1 MADFGADVELED
13 FRAEA
18 AAWLKEN
25 FPPAL
30 AGKAALSTDRHGSGD
45 IAKWRKA
52 IGEKGWATPTWPA
65 EYGGGGL
72 SPAQARVL
80 GQEMAKI
87 GAFNP
92 LMFGMGVT
100 MIGPTIMD
108 YGTEEQKKTHLPPI
122 IRGEV
127 QWCVGYSE
135 PNAGSDLASLQ
146 TKAVD
151 AGDHWV
157 INGQKTWTS
166 GAQYSDWCG
175 LLTRTDPTAKK
186 HDGISFMLVD
196 MHQPG
201 IETRP
206 IALIAGA
213 SPFCE
218 TFFTDAKAPKDAL
231 LGQLNV
237 GWTVGKRLLQHERA
251 SQTGAIGGS
260 RTVPLSQ
267 VAKRYVEVE
276 ADGRI
281 ADQDLRTRLV
291 LHEMDARVH
300 GLTLARVMAESKEAN
315 GATNGASVLKNSA
328 THVAQTRAELTL
340 EIMGAQGLGWAG
352 DDFTREEIETVRGW
366 LGGKAMSIYGG
377 SFEIQNNIISKRILG
392 LPDNT
397 QSSGSQPSELHRK
410 CEAAVEIGGFI
421 ATAEPAA
428 NHRIQP

>member
-1 MADFGADVELED
+1 MADFGADLELED
-13 FRAEA
+13 FREEA
-18 AAWLKEN
+18 AAWLSAN
-25 FPPAL
+25 FPPSL
-30 AGKAALSTDRHGSGD
+30 AGKGQLAMSERSSQSPELAA
-45 IAKWRKA
+45 WRKA

-65 EYGGGGL
+65 QFGGGGL
-72 SPAQARVL
+72 SPKQARVL
-80 GQEMAKI
+80 QQEMTKL

-92 LMFGMGVT
+92 LLFGMGIT
-100 MIGPTIMD
+100 MIGPTILD
-108 YGTEEQKKTHLPPI
+108 YGTEAQKAKHLPPI
-122 IRGEV
+122 VKGEV

-175 LLTRTDPTAKK
+175 CLVRTDPTAKK
-186 HDGISFMLVD
+186 HDGISFMLID

-218 TFFTDAKAPKDAL
+218 TFFTDAIAPKDAL

-251 SQTGAIGGS
+251 SQTGALGGG
-260 RTVPLSQ
+260 RAPALSQ
-267 VAKRYVEVE
+267 IAKKYVEVD

-281 ADQDLRTRLV
+281 ADLDLRTRLTR
-291 LHEMDARVH
+291 HEMDAKIH
-300 GLTLARVMAESKEAN
+300 ALTLARVAAESKEAN

-328 THVAQTRAELTL
+328 TNVAQTRAELTL
-340 EIMGAQGLGWAG
+340 EIMGAQGLGWQG
-352 DDFTREEIETVRGW
+352 EDFTREEIETVRGW
-366 LGGKAMSIYGG
+366 LSGKAMSIYGG
-377 SFEIQNNIISKRILG
+377 SAEIQNNIISKRILG

-397 QSSGSQPSELHRK
+397 QSS
-410 CEAAVEIGGFI
+410 
-421 ATAEPAA
+421 
-428 NHRIQP
+428 

>member
-1 MADFGADVELED
+1 MADFGGDLELED
-13 FRAEA
+13 FRKEA
-18 AAWLKEN
+18 CAWLDGN
-25 FPPAL
+25 FPKSL
-30 AGKAALSTDRHGSGD
+30 AGKGHLAMAERSSPGADLT
-45 IAKWRKA
+45 AWKQA
-52 IGEKGWATPTWPA
+52 IGAKGWATPTWPTQ
-65 EYGGGGL
+65 YGGGGL
-72 SPAQARVL
+72 SSKKARVL
-80 GQEMAKI
+80 AQEMSKA

-100 MIGPTIMD
+100 MIGPTILD
-108 YGTEEQKKTHLPPI
+108 YGTEAQKAKHIPPI
-122 IRGEV
+122 VRGEV

-151 AGDHWV
+151 NGDGWS
-157 INGQKTWTS
+157 ITGQKTWTS
-166 GAQYSDWCG
+166 GAQYSEWCG
-175 LLTRTDPTAKK
+175 LLVRTDPAAKK

-218 TFFTDAKAPKDAL
+218 TFFTDAVAPRDAL

-251 SQTGAIGGS
+251 SQTGAPMGGRS
-260 RTVPLSQ
+260 VPLNQ
-267 VAKRYVEVE
+267 IAKRYVAVD

-281 ADQDLRTRLV
+281 EDQDLRSRLV
-291 LHEMDARVH
+291 RHEMDARTH

-340 EIMGAQGLGWAG
+340 EIMGGQGLGWEG
-352 DDFTREEIETVRGW
+352 EDFTRDEIETVRGW
-366 LGGKAMSIYGG
+366 LSGKAMSIYGG
-377 SFEIQNNIISKRILG
+377 SSEIQNNIISKRILG
-392 LPDNT
+392 LPDST
-397 QSSGSQPSELHRK
+397 QSS
-410 CEAAVEIGGFI
+410 
-421 ATAEPAA
+421 
-428 NHRIQP
+428 